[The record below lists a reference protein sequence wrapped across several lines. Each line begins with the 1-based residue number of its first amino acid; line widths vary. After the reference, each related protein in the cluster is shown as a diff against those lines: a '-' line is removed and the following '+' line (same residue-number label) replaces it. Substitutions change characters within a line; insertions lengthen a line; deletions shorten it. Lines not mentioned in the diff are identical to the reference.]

1 MGEITGPEPLG
12 AHHDVSRFDSGVE
25 SLDAWLRS
33 KGRLNE
39 AKGGAWMYVVCEG
52 ERVVAFYSLAAG
64 SVERRR
70 VSSRVGRSMPEPIPV
85 ILLGQ
90 LAVDLDYQGR
100 GLGGDLIVDA
110 GRRALAAAD
119 LIGARAVL
127 NQVLDDEAGNFYER
141 FCFRWFSDREPLMLL
156 LRISD
161 LRAAFWG
168 ERAADAGGLD

>member
-12 AHHDVSRFDSGVE
+12 AHHDVSGFDSGME
-25 SLDAWLRS
+25 SLDAWLKS
-33 KGRLNE
+33 KSRLNE
-39 AKGGAWMYVVCEG
+39 AKGGARTYVVCEG
-52 ERVVAFYSLAAG
+52 GRVIAFYSLAAG

-90 LAVDLDYQGR
+90 LAVDLDCQGR

-110 GRRALAAAD
+110 SRRALAAAD
-119 LIGARAVL
+119 LIGARAIIV
-127 NQVLDDEAGNFYER
+127 QALDEEAGNFYER
-141 FCFRWFSDREPLMLL
+141 FGFRAFSEREPLMLL

-161 LRAAFWG
+161 LRAAFEG
-168 ERAADAGGLD
+168 

>member
-1 MGEITGPEPLG
+1 MGEINGPEPLR
-12 AHHDVSRFDSGVE
+12 AHHDVSGFDSGVE
-25 SLDAWLRS
+25 SLDAWLKS
-33 KGRLNE
+33 KSRLNE
-39 AKGGAWMYVVCEG
+39 AKGGARTYVVCEG
-52 ERVVAFYSLAAG
+52 ERVIAFYSLAAG

-119 LIGARAVL
+119 LIGARAIIV
-127 NQVLDDEAGNFYER
+127 QALDEEAGNFYER
-141 FCFRWFSDREPLMLL
+141 FGFQRFSDQEPLMLL
-156 LRISD
+156 LRISE
-161 LRAAFWG
+161 LRGALRG
-168 ERAADAGGLD
+168 

>member
-1 MGEITGPEPLG
+1 MTGPEPLG
-12 AHHDVSRFDSGVE
+12 AHHEVSQFDSGIE
-25 SLDAWLRS
+25 SLNAWLKS

-39 AKGGAWMYVVCEG
+39 AKGGARTYVVCEG
-52 ERVVAFYSLAAG
+52 ERVIAFYSLAAG

-90 LAVDLDYQGR
+90 LAVDLNYQGR

-119 LIGARAVL
+119 LIGARAVIV
-127 NQVLDDEAGNFYER
+127 QALDEEAGNFYER
-141 FCFRWFSDREPLMLL
+141 FGFRAFSDREPLMLL
-156 LRISD
+156 LRMSE
-161 LRAAFWG
+161 LRDVF
-168 ERAADAGGLD
+168 GG

>member
-39 AKGGAWMYVVCEG
+39 AKGGARTYVVCEG
-52 ERVVAFYSLAAG
+52 ARVVAFYSLAAG

-110 GRRALAAAD
+110 GRRAMAAAD
-119 LIGARAVL
+119 LIGARAIIV
-127 NQVLDDEAGNFYER
+127 QALDDEARNFYER
-141 FCFRWFSDREPLMLL
+141 FGFRWFSDREPLMLL
-156 LRISD
+156 LRISE

-168 ERAADAGGLD
+168 